1 MSSQIKMTYDADS
14 SSNLLICYKHVDS
27 ISCDLRVLFG
37 WPLWVSWYMNPFVLF
52 QTNTTNQRI
61 TAPPEVGSVATGAD
75 TFTFL
80 MIHYLG
86 KRFLEAF
93 IFALIAV
100 WPGGWGPA
108 FICFF
113 FFPFLFFL
121 VVFLVLKKEMDLE
134 KITWNMCHFAHFSC
148 LFAGLNRLFGRH
160 ASSKGCWSAIL
171 STLLLCHPLLDLF
184 SRAFFLNVKT
194 MQCSNWLAQLVR
206 WSCHTTCTSIVGF
219 AKSARDSSPDFFQKR
234 KQPDTKTSQK
244 SPTKNRHE
252 LSCFLNLI
260 FLGEVRVTD
269 LTQSMYNKPTNI
281 ALWTL
286 QWLLPFPSW
295 SMQRWSQL
303 LLLAFSALHVPDWKM
318 VL

>member
-52 QTNTTNQRI
+52 QQTRRINESLLLLRLVPWQRELI
-61 TAPPEVGSVATGAD
+61 PSPFWWSTILAKGFWKLS
-75 TFTFL
+75 FL
-80 MIHYLG
+80 HWSLCDLVDG
-86 KRFLEAF
+86 DLLLSA
-93 IFALIAV
+93 
-100 WPGGWGPA
+100 
-108 FICFF
+108 F
-113 FFPFLFFL
+113 FFPSFF
-121 VVFLVLKKEMDLE
+121 FSGFPCIE
-134 KITWNMCHFAHFSC
+134 KRDGFRKNTWNMCHFAHFSC

-160 ASSKGCWSAIL
+160 ASSKGCWSAIV

-219 AKSARDSSPDFFQKR
+219 AKSVRDSSPDFFQKR